1 MASEQPIIERRQ
13 HKRYLVRDGTYAF
26 LRPPANKIGQIIDIS
41 LSGLAFCYFSTN
53 GASRDGNGLDLL
65 ADEGICLEDLP
76 YTTIHDFVLPN
87 EQPFSQI
94 TMRRR
99 CIKFGP
105 LTAKHREYLQRI
117 IDKYGQEKET
127 ANRI

>member
-1 MASEQPIIERRQ
+1 MASEQAKIERRG

-53 GASRDGNGLDLL
+53 GASRDSNGLDLL
-65 ADEGICLEDLP
+65 ADDGICLEDVP
-76 YTTIHDFVLPN
+76 YTTINDFILPT
-87 EQPFSQI
+87 EQPYSQI

-99 CIKFGP
+99 CIKFG
-105 LTAKHREYLQRI
+105 LLSKKHREYLQKI
-117 IDKYGQEKET
+117 INKYGREEET
-127 ANRI
+127 AKRM

>member
-1 MASEQPIIERRQ
+1 MASEQPIIERRR

-53 GASRDGNGLDLL
+53 GASRDANGLDLL
-65 ADEGICLEDLP
+65 ADDGICLEDVP
-76 YTTIHDFVLPN
+76 YTTINDFILPT

-99 CIKFGP
+99 CIQFGP
-105 LTAKHREYLQRI
+105 LTERHLEYLQKI
-117 IDKYGQEKET
+117 INKYGQEEEP
-127 ANRI
+127 ASRM